1 MLLAMIYFAEVINMQ
16 VNLGE
21 KIKELRKREGRKQED
36 LAKALGVTSQAVS
49 RWEANGGYPDM
60 GMIPSIANF
69 FHITI
74 DELFG
79 YNNDREKII
88 QEYNDK
94 ALIMLNHD
102 SNMTNCIALLRRG
115 LEEFPTAIGLKIRLA
130 AALNKEGWNH
140 RGEMPNKFWE
150 EAASLYE
157 ELLEYEPN
165 SIIPLLSI
173 YGELGEYEKAEKK
186 AQEQTS
192 VDMSREVLL
201 GRILGTEKEEQYRGE
216 AVIAL
221 LHELRLAFNDAISQ
235 NDELNKSQESIDIF
249 LALRSLYEK
258 VFGQESFGYHSDFCF
273 IDMALVKLYG
283 NRGNYDKALYYFD
296 SAFEHYSKFRQWWE
310 PRMRNTEVQA
320 GQLEKKSFPCSDRFE
335 TIILKHVN
343 PTGGKLYLCEASL
356 LEYTIASFPDK
367 IKEQLKCNSK
377 YADIFIEP
385 V

>member
-1 MLLAMIYFAEVINMQ
+1 MQ

-21 KIKELRKREGRKQED
+21 KIKELRKRDGRKQED

-60 GMIPSIANF
+60 GMIPAIANF

-88 QEYNDK
+88 QEYMDK
-94 ALIMLNHD
+94 ALIMRNHD
-102 SNMTNCIALLRRG
+102 SDMTECIALLRRA
-115 LEEFPTAIGLKIRLA
+115 LEEFPTTIGLKFYLA

-140 RGEMPNKFWE
+140 KGEKPNKFWE
-150 EAASLYE
+150 EAVVLYE
-157 ELLEYEPN
+157 ELLEHEPN

-186 AQEQTS
+186 ALEQTP

-201 GRILGTEKEEQYRGE
+201 GRILGAEKGEQYRGE

-221 LHELRLAFNDAISQ
+221 LHELRLAFDDAISL
-235 NDELNKSQESIDIF
+235 NDALMKSQESIDIL

-258 VFGQESFGYHSDFCF
+258 VFGQKSYGYHSDFCF

-283 NRGNYDKALYYFD
+283 NREDYDKALDYFD
-296 SAFEHYSKFRQWWE
+296 SAFEHYTKFRQWWE
-310 PRMRNTEVQA
+310 PCMRCTQEQA
-320 GQLEKKSFPCSDRFE
+320 GQIEKKSFLCSDRFE
-335 TIILKHVN
+335 TIILKSVS
-343 PTGGKLYLCEASL
+343 PAGGKLYLCEADFL
-356 LEYTIASFPDK
+356 RFTIAGFPDK
-367 IKEQLKCNSK
+367 IKEQLKCNPK
-377 YADIFIEP
+377 YADIFRE

>member
-1 MLLAMIYFAEVINMQ
+1 MQ

-21 KIKELRKREGRKQED
+21 KIKELRKRDGRKQED

-60 GMIPSIANF
+60 GMIPAIANF

-88 QEYNDK
+88 QEYMDK
-94 ALIMLNHD
+94 ALIMRNHD
-102 SNMTNCIALLRRG
+102 SDMTECIALLRRA
-115 LEEFPTAIGLKIRLA
+115 LEEFPTTIGLKTYLA

-140 RGEMPNKFWE
+140 KGEKPNKFWE
-150 EAASLYE
+150 EAVVLYE
-157 ELLEYEPN
+157 ELLEHEPN

-186 AQEQTS
+186 ALEQTP

-201 GRILGTEKEEQYRGE
+201 GRIPGAEKGEQYRGE

-221 LHELRLAFNDAISQ
+221 LHELRLAFDDAISL
-235 NDELNKSQESIDIF
+235 NDALMKSQESIDIL

-258 VFGQESFGYHSDFCF
+258 VFGQKSYGYHSDFCF
-273 IDMALVKLYG
+273 IDMALVMLYG
-283 NRGNYDKALYYFD
+283 NREDYDKALDYFD
-296 SAFEHYSKFRQWWE
+296 SAFEHYTKFRQWWE
-310 PRMRNTEVQA
+310 PCMRRTQEQA
-320 GQLEKKSFPCSDRFE
+320 GQIEKKSSLGSDRFE
-335 TIILKHVN
+335 TIILKSVS
-343 PTGGKLYLCEASL
+343 PAGGKLYLCEADFL
-356 LEYTIASFPDK
+356 RFTIAGFPDK
-367 IKEQLKCNSK
+367 IKEQLKCNPK
-377 YADIFIEP
+377 YADIFRE